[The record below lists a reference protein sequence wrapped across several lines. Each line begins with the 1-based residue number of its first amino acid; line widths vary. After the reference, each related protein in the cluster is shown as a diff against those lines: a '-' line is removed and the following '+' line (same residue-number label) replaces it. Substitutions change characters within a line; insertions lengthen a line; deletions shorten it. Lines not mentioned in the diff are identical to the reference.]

1 MGEAYNRV
9 NSSAPSDER
18 ENRLSGLTTSKSSV
32 TTEAVTVPDSH
43 PSSGRHSATGWHHVG
58 GVREK
63 RNSLRQFRRLFG
75 RFVAD
80 ECGVRFVPEVAGY
93 DPRRAEKTPEKR
105 EPLTDGDIA
114 QSERFLRE
122 LIRHPTIDP
131 DQEAPVVIQGE
142 AIPALK
148 AAMLQGLA
156 RASQPK
162 GGR

>member
-9 NSSAPSDER
+9 NSSAPGDGH

-32 TTEAVTVPDSH
+32 TTKAVAVPDPH
-43 PSSGRHSATGWHHVG
+43 SSSG

-75 RFVAD
+75 RFVAE
-80 ECGVRFVPEVAGY
+80 ECGVRFVPEVTGY

-105 EPLTDGDIA
+105 EPLTEGDIA

-131 DQEAPVVIQGE
+131 DQEAPVVILGE

-148 AAMLQGLA
+148 ASILQGLA
-156 RASQPK
+156 VASQPK
-162 GGR
+162 AGR